1 MKGEKIDAKKFK
13 ILTDLFYRQLK
24 GQLTSDMSSF
34 EDRQDEGEK
43 KEEVAMIGKIKLP
56 MSPEEMKRKTA
67 NKDEDP
73 QIARFKSAETVKEI
87 YSLAE
92 GIIAGDGKK
101 SKLLKQL
108 KQLRKSL
115 NVSVIKGAQ

>member
-1 MKGEKIDAKKFK
+1 M
-13 ILTDLFYRQLK
+13 LLNVLFDSKLK
-24 GQLTSDMSSF
+24 GQLTSDLSSF
-34 EDRQDEGEK
+34 EDRQDDGDGKNEK
-43 KEEVAMIGKIKLP
+43 KNEIAMIGKLKLP
-56 MSPEEMKRKTA
+56 MSAEEMKRKTA

>member
-1 MKGEKIDAKKFK
+1 MFLNIFFDSK
-13 ILTDLFYRQLK
+13 LK
-24 GQLTSDMSSF
+24 GQLTSDLSSF
-34 EDRQDEGEK
+34 EDRQDDGDVKNEK
-43 KEEVAMIGKIKLP
+43 KNEVAMIGKLKLP
-56 MSPEEMKRKTA
+56 MSAEEMKRKTA

>member
-1 MKGEKIDAKKFK
+1 
-13 ILTDLFYRQLK
+13 LK
-24 GQLTSDMSSF
+24 GQLTSDLSSF
-34 EDRQDEGEK
+34 EDRQDDGGSSSIEK
-43 KEEVAMIGKIKLP
+43 KDDVSIVGKLKLP

-73 QIARFKSAETVKEI
+73 KIARFKSAETVKEI

>member
-1 MKGEKIDAKKFK
+1 MF
-13 ILTDLFYRQLK
+13 LNVVVYRRLK
-24 GQLTSDMSSF
+24 GQFTSELSSF
-34 EDRQDEGEK
+34 EDRQDEGNGKNKKNEK
-43 KEEVAMIGKIKLP
+43 DELAIIGDVKLP

-87 YSLAE
+87 YFLAE

-101 SKLLKQL
+101 SKLLKQI

>member
-1 MKGEKIDAKKFK
+1 MS
-13 ILTDLFYRQLK
+13 LFHSKLK

-34 EDRQDEGEK
+34 EDRQDEVEK
-43 KEEVAMIGKIKLP
+43 KEEEVAMVGKIKLP